1 MGKIH
6 AFQKSAVNFEPTMQ
20 FGIFWDLECLKPDQH
35 SLFYDWLHNIIPCGR
50 GAAVTTAEEE
60 EPSVSDLIT

>member
-1 MGKIH
+1 
-6 AFQKSAVNFEPTMQ
+6 MQ
-20 FGIFWDLECLKPDQH
+20 FGIFWDLECPKPDQH